1 MRIIVF
7 KYESIRQYHSDLLA
21 GKATCVDAVEFYLQ
35 RIQSHK
41 HLNAF
46 VRTYDDEARALA
58 TRLDES
64 RKAGNPPGKL
74 HGVVISIKD
83 VICYKDHPVTAGS
96 NILSTFKS
104 VYNATVVERLLKE
117 EAIIIGHTN
126 CDEFAMGSTNENSAY
141 GPTLNALD
149 ETRVPG
155 GSSGGSAVSV
165 QADLCMV
172 SLGSDTG
179 GSVRQPADFCGIV
192 GFKPSYGVISR
203 YGLIAYASSF
213 DQIGIFGK
221 NVPDVGAI
229 LHVIGGADQF
239 DSTSHPEILQNTPA
253 PSKRLKI
260 ALFRQAME
268 TPALDPEIR
277 DGLNNFVRKL
287 KRDGHS
293 IESIEFEYLDFI
305 VPTYYILTTAEASSN
320 LSRFDGIRY
329 GFRHSGPGS
338 ELAEM
343 YNQTRSRGFGK
354 EVKRRIMLGTFVLS
368 AGYYD
373 AYFTKAQQ
381 VRTLLTEKTRLIFS
395 QFDLIIFPT
404 SPSTAFK
411 LGEKL
416 SDPLEMYAAD
426 IFTVFSNLTGLPSI
440 SLPLF
445 WHNNGLPY
453 GVQVMS
459 NKFNDLMLL
468 DQSDKWMQQFKG
480 SGSEKPKPS
489 TPVTY

>member
-1 MRIIVF
+1 MF
-7 KYESIRQYHSDLLA
+7 SYQSIEQYHSDLQS
-21 GKATCVDAVEFYLQ
+21 GVTTCLSAVDHYLGEIRKHQ
-35 RIQSHK
+35 
-41 HLNAF
+41 HLNAY
-46 VRTYDDEARALA
+46 VRTYDDEARQIAV
-58 TRLDES
+58 RLDAARGS
-64 RKAGNPPGKL
+64 GKPIGKL

-83 VICYKDHPVTAGS
+83 VICYKDHPVSAAS
-96 NILSTFKS
+96 NILKDFIS
-104 VYNATVVERLLKE
+104 VYHATAVERLLAE

-149 ETRVPG
+149 ESRVPG
-155 GSSGGSAVSV
+155 GSSGGSAVAV
-165 QADLCMV
+165 QAGLCMV

-192 GFKPSYGVISR
+192 GFKPSYGAVSR

-213 DQIGIFGK
+213 DQIGIFGT
-221 NVPDVGAI
+221 NTPDVGKI
-229 LHVIGGADQF
+229 LEIIGGPDKF
-239 DSTSHPEILQNTPA
+239 DSTAHPHPLK
-253 PSKRLKI
+253 PSENADRPLRI
-260 ALFRQAME
+260 AYFPQALD
-268 TPALDPEIR
+268 TPALDSGIR
-277 DGLNNFVRKL
+277 DGLIDFIDKL
-287 KRDGHS
+287 RRDGHS
-293 IESIEFEYLDFI
+293 VEPVDFEYLDYI

-329 GFRHSGPGS
+329 GYRHVDKNP
-338 ELAEM
+338 ELADL
-343 YNQTRSRGFGK
+343 YNKTRSAGFGK

-381 VRTLLTEKTRLIFS
+381 VRQLLAEKTNLIFS
-395 QFDLIIFPT
+395 QFDLLLFPT

-416 SDPLEMYAAD
+416 VDPVEMYAAD
-426 IFTVFSNLTGLPSI
+426 IFTVFSNLTGVPSI

-453 GVQVMS
+453 GVQIMS
-459 NKFNDLMLL
+459 NRFSDLYLL
-468 DQSDKWMQQFKG
+468 HQSDKWMQQYKVVG
-480 SGSEKPKPS
+480 HEKPKPS
-489 TPVTY
+489 TPITS